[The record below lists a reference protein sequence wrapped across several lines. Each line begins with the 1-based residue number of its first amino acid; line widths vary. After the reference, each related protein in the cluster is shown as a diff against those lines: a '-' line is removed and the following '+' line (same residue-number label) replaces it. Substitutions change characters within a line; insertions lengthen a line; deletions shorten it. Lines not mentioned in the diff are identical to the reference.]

1 MDYLGLK
8 TLIKDRYKI
17 HLKKI
22 VFYGVFR
29 LHHLLRICCI
39 MPLQELLILS
49 NTLNKIRHGAA
60 PRCAQFDA
68 GKERIYTDVTEPAF
82 TLHNS
87 NINK

>member
-1 MDYLGLK
+1 MDYLSPI

-17 HLKKI
+17 HLNKI

-49 NTLNKIRHGAA
+49 NTLNKIRHRAH
-60 PRCAQFDA
+60 QDVLKFDA
-68 GKERIYTDVTEPAF
+68 GKEMIYSDVTEPAC
-82 TLHNS
+82 TVHNS